1 MRLYWLL
8 LIIPF
13 LILSVM
19 DVKKAWNKIKE
30 ARRNPEA
37 RADAMNL
44 GLSVCADCLHGA
56 DDPDDARGG
65 RMIFW
70 ISPFVITVT
79 MDWLIVNA
87 STEEEELVAAVL
99 GIIAMIMILVYF
111 VR

>member
-44 GLSVCADCLHGA
+44 GLSVYA
-56 DDPDDARGG
+56 
-65 RMIFW
+65 
-70 ISPFVITVT
+70 
-79 MDWLIVNA
+79 LIVC
-87 STEEEELVAAVL
+87 TVL
-99 GIIAMIMILVYF
+99 MILMMLV
-111 VR
+111 VVG

>member
-37 RADAMNL
+37 RADALNL
-44 GLSVCADCLHGA
+44 GLSVYA
-56 DDPDDARGG
+56 
-65 RMIFW
+65 
-70 ISPFVITVT
+70 
-79 MDWLIVNA
+79 LIVC
-87 STEEEELVAAVL
+87 TIL
-99 GIIAMIMILVYF
+99 MILMMLGV
-111 VR
+111 VG

>member
-37 RADAMNL
+37 RADALNL
-44 GLSVCADCLHGA
+44 GLSVYA
-56 DDPDDARGG
+56 
-65 RMIFW
+65 
-70 ISPFVITVT
+70 
-79 MDWLIVNA
+79 LIVC
-87 STEEEELVAAVL
+87 TVL
-99 GIIAMIMILVYF
+99 MILMMFGVIG
-111 VR
+111 

>member
-44 GLSVCADCLHGA
+44 GLSVYA
-56 DDPDDARGG
+56 
-65 RMIFW
+65 
-70 ISPFVITVT
+70 
-79 MDWLIVNA
+79 LIVCTA
-87 STEEEELVAAVL
+87 L
-99 GIIAMIMILVYF
+99 MILMMLGV
-111 VR
+111 VG

>member
-19 DVKKAWNKIKE
+19 DVKKACNKIKE

-44 GLSVCADCLHGA
+44 GLSVYA
-56 DDPDDARGG
+56 
-65 RMIFW
+65 
-70 ISPFVITVT
+70 
-79 MDWLIVNA
+79 LIVC
-87 STEEEELVAAVL
+87 TVL
-99 GIIAMIMILVYF
+99 MILMMLGV
-111 VR
+111 VG